1 MKGIPG
7 NSKWEGWLNKTW
19 KDKVVAQQE
28 NELKIGIYSLFPLPL
43 QMIPLNYHLG
53 FFLFCIW
60 EGVTGL
66 TSRNT
71 WFITV
76 TQTQKK
82 SFFATQA
89 AKGWSSAEPCQ
100 VKNFI
105 MKSDL
110 SLKKQRL
117 ITDPAPGPASSYAV
131 WIKHEPVSLLPVWA
145 LRVLK
150 FFWTK
155 NINEKIYKERS
166 QHRPW
171 RNST

>member
-7 NSKWEGWLNKTW
+7 GSEWEGWLNKTW
-19 KDKVVAQQE
+19 KDKAVAQQE

-53 FFLFCIW
+53 SFLFCIW
-60 EGVTGL
+60 QGITGL

-76 TQTQKK
+76 IQAQKK
-82 SFFATQA
+82 AFFGTQA

-105 MKSDL
+105 MKSGL
-110 SLKKQRL
+110 SVKNRFL
-117 ITDPAPGPASSYAV
+117 TMDPAPGPASSYMA
-131 WIKHEPVSLLPVWA
+131 WIKREPVFLLPIWVSS
-145 LRVLK
+145 VLK
-150 FFWTK
+150 FFGAENIHK
-155 NINEKIYKERS
+155 NI
-166 QHRPW
+166 
-171 RNST
+171 